1 MKTTG
6 DIDASEVR
14 ALAKSLGLVLDEAG
28 VTAAMTA
35 MASGGVARPSDSE
48 GAESRQEQD
57 EEEVKS
63 VSMEQFGAWYSQQ
76 AGGPLSAAAVG
87 RGLHIKRHGSVVGD
101 ALAAFLALNYG
112 TLTLSIYM
120 YVQERPQRRYLA
132 AAAQPTKSSGSNRTR
147 ESNALVLNCMAGG
160 GRVM

>member
-48 GAESRQEQD
+48 GGAESRQEQD

-63 VSMEQFGAWYSQQ
+63 VSKDQFGAWYSQQ

-120 YVQERPQRRYLA
+120 YVQERPQRYLA
-132 AAAQPTKSSGSNRTR
+132 AAAQPKSSGGSNRTR
-147 ESNALVLNCMAGG
+147 ESNARLY
-160 GRVM
+160 

>member
-14 ALAKSLGLVLDEAG
+14 ALAKSLGLVLNEAG

-35 MASGGVARPSDSE
+35 MASAGVVARPSDSE
-48 GAESRQEQD
+48 GGAESRQEQD
-57 EEEVKS
+57 EEKVSKS
-63 VSMEQFGAWYSQQ
+63 VSKEQFGAWYSQQ

-120 YVQERPQRRYLA
+120 YVQERPQRYLA
-132 AAAQPTKSSGSNRTR
+132 AAAQPKSSGSNRTR
-147 ESNALVLNCMAGG
+147 ESNARLY
-160 GRVM
+160 

>member
-48 GAESRQEQD
+48 GGAESRQEQD
-57 EEEVKS
+57 EEEEVKS
-63 VSMEQFGAWYSQQ
+63 VSKDQFGAWYSQQ

-132 AAAQPTKSSGSNRTR
+132 AAAQPKSSGSNRTR
-147 ESNALVLNCMAGG
+147 ESHARLY
-160 GRVM
+160 